1 MGDIGLR
8 GVEGKGLKGGSGSHR
23 MWAWGPPTCT
33 PPPLSPWGRQEAAHP
48 RVSGWGKGTGCGYG
62 WGEGSGS
69 HIFPTFLQASQW
81 VSLWIKRNRLGVGG
95 WEEMDRKH
103 PDYSPEGHGLL
114 LWVPHSGAGP
124 HRLEGTLRVKAQKR
138 TGMGVGT
145 AEREMASH
153 PFLQEGCPLAWKIIT
168 HSQDPLP
175 TRT

>member
-124 HRLEGTLRVKAQKR
+124 HRLEGDSPSQGPEEDWHGGGDSREGDGLPSFPSGRVPL
-138 TGMGVGT
+138 GL
-145 AEREMASH
+145 ENYY
-153 PFLQEGCPLAWKIIT
+153 PFPGPFT
-168 HSQDPLP
+168 H
-175 TRT
+175 